1 MRILNQLGF
10 VLKLTADIDEDFLV
24 ENDQSMRIDGI
35 FKKSLK
41 TKQPIFFLKVNAKCV
56 HMYRG
61 GRSLGWGRDKLILF
75 TLSKQIAYN

>member
-41 TKQPIFFLKVNAKCV
+41 TKQPIFF
-56 HMYRG
+56 
-61 GRSLGWGRDKLILF
+61 
-75 TLSKQIAYN
+75 